1 MTITRQEL
9 QDYNAISGA
18 KASLIDWVTEQR
30 ANKKVTIDVKVSEP
44 KAKVSTERTETMEML
59 DSMGIEYKKNAK
71 TSELKELLLGAN

>member
-9 QDYNAISGA
+9 QDYNTISGA

-71 TSELKELLLGAN
+71 TSELKELLLGVN